1 MRCIQC
7 GTQLPLAAR
16 YCHVCGTPATAPGSG
31 SVTTGDVSGT
41 GIAIGHGASA
51 VVQHG
56 VLGQELEPL
65 FASVLTHI
73 ERRPADHEVDKA
85 ELARTVTQV
94 EQEAAR
100 GEEADLG
107 RLAHLLKTLKAIAP
121 DVLEVTAAALLNP
134 VAGVATAVRKIAA
147 AIRGGEAREP
157 P

>member
-1 MRCIQC
+1 MRCVHC
-7 GTQLPLAAR
+7 GSELPLAAR
-16 YCHVCGTPATAPGSG
+16 YCHACGTPAAVAAPG
-31 SVTTGDVSGT
+31 SVTTRDVAGT

-51 VVQHG
+51 VVQNG

-65 FASVLTHI
+65 FATVLAHI
-73 ERRPADHEVDKA
+73 ECRPADHEVDKA

-107 RLAHLLKTLKAIAP
+107 RLAHLLKVLKAVAP

-134 VAGVATAVRKIAA
+134 VAGVATA
-147 AIRGGEAREP
+147 EP
-157 P
+157 R